1 MKHIYKQLAL
11 LIFILGSTA
20 LQAQFL
26 TPEGTDEFLGGGS
39 NGGTGGDVIIKLPIN
54 NRCDGCENLEDLV
67 FSNSSSL
74 NNAIA
79 NDLRIEAAA
88 REEAEEWYKKQ
99 TVIMHNFLN
108 NFLGRN
114 FSNYNEAKTELFKKS
129 EQRNISYT
137 QPIVER
143 KFDQLH
149 NSAAIAKRR
158 SLYGLRALQQREREI
173 RSGNTS
179 NSLYSDILVNDI
191 PLRNIT
197 DLSTLNRE
205 RNKILSDGF
214 NRKMYEEHQYKFL
227 FDLLG
232 SRNSFRSD
240 LEAETLRRKNQIHD
254 SYNFWDKLNYMQL
267 LIQTEL
273 IKRNGVS
280 TVPFSPSQQNVF
292 SRFYNKLEIASAQLI
307 EDFARKRYSGD
318 KLSIFHPDYWKV
330 ILFKNF
336 NGDPFSQAQAYGEHQ
351 RLMNNER
358 TKAIAN
364 TPLGTNLSVDYL
376 VNKLSITD
384 KNQYEWLN
392 ANPQKAINYEKLIK
406 DYKNNSV
413 GGEFGN
419 TLVGDLNLSNGND
432 TDFVNLGDPTDF
444 VTEAITNGGLVQE
457 MIKELNITSP
467 TQKNWL
473 YNNEIIA
480 NRIRTDLHFNDN
492 TFSKNL
498 IDILSNP
505 SINQT
510 TKITQVRNLIDNYEP
525 ELNTSYLPDYEYEL
539 SKMAG
544 YLKWGGNPDKK
555 VFGEFIERL
564 IPKIH
569 EFKIFEVQNLYKEI
583 RKQYVNAKFEM
594 SFAVLFTVVE
604 SFKPVVEV
612 SLYSLGGY
620 ATFTVLKALPLRYL
634 TTELSL
640 VLTRLS
646 AIHLPVVVSTT
657 STAYKALLHASKYGI
672 QTYSQLQQE
681 FVNLGLTRTNE
692 SVQFHH
698 LIEQRF
704 NWNPDVLRWLGS
716 NTNSWKSIV
725 LTKTEHQLFTNAW
738 KDAITRD
745 GMLSTGWTGARTSTA
760 TLEQIKV
767 AAREIYKNYPEIL
780 EALGL
785 N

>member
-143 KFDQLH
+143 KFDQLR

-254 SYNFWDKLNYMQL
+254 SYNFWDRLNYMQL

-406 DYKNNSV
+406 DYKNNSI

-444 VTEAITNGGLVQE
+444 VTEAIINGGLVQE
-457 MIKELNITSP
+457 MIKELNIIGVEK
-467 TQKNWL
+467 QWL
-473 YNNEIIA
+473 YNNPNEANKLRILANEI
-480 NRIRTDLHFNDN
+480 NDN
-492 TFSKNL
+492 TQFTINSIINGFINGKFK
-498 IDILSNP
+498 IDNSL
-505 SINQT
+505 SINNTISFNSFSEVQDFINQLTNFQNQKEKNNINRERIINFKQNFANVFTVKLNVDVKCTLDNFRTQEDEYKLENVDVYLTGLT
-510 TKITQVRNLIDNYEP
+510 TFVELKQGEHITERNGGVETVIIKNKLITG
-525 ELNTSYLPDYEYEL
+525 LNIKGFPFSYTENLTVGVEFDRRT
-539 SKMAG
+539 
-544 YLKWGGNPDKK
+544 
-555 VFGEFIERL
+555 GEAFDI
-564 IPKIH
+564 KIH
-569 EFKIFEVQNLYKEI
+569 
-583 RKQYVNAKFEM
+583 
-594 SFAVLFTVVE
+594 
-604 SFKPVVEV
+604 
-612 SLYSLGGY
+612 
-620 ATFTVLKALPLRYL
+620 
-634 TTELSL
+634 
-640 VLTRLS
+640 
-646 AIHLPVVVSTT
+646 
-657 STAYKALLHASKYGI
+657 
-672 QTYSQLQQE
+672 
-681 FVNLGLTRTNE
+681 
-692 SVQFHH
+692 
-698 LIEQRF
+698 IE
-704 NWNPDVLRWLGS
+704 
-716 NTNSWKSIV
+716 
-725 LTKTEHQLFTNAW
+725 
-738 KDAITRD
+738 
-745 GMLSTGWTGARTSTA
+745 
-760 TLEQIKV
+760 
-767 AAREIYKNYPEIL
+767 
-780 EALGL
+780 
-785 N
+785 